1 MMLKGDKK
9 GLATI
14 IIKKMKGHGDM
25 SPSFNS
31 KKESMEETK
40 FKDGAEQDYSSAE
53 DKCCND
59 MMSALK
65 SGNSQQFKSSL
76 KSLISMML
84 EENEDESGE
93 H

>member
-1 MMLKGDKK
+1 MLKGDKK

-14 IIKKMKGHGDM
+14 IIKKLKGHGDM
-25 SPSFNS
+25 SPSFS
-31 KKESMEETK
+31 SSESMENVK
-40 FKDGAEQDYSSAE
+40 MKNGAEQDNSSAE

-59 MMSALK
+59 MMSALE

-84 EENEDESGE
+84 EDNSDNEE
-93 H
+93 